1 MPNLILIGFMGS
13 GKDCVGKELARQTGL
28 TFLST
33 DEMIELAENR
43 TINDIF
49 ERDGE
54 PYFRRFEKKIL
65 NSIKDLKNVIIAT
78 GGGMVIDPQNRR
90 KLAQLGTIVH
100 LSVDAATIKQRLRD
114 NCSRPLLK
122 QPGAFLEKLLA
133 ERRGIYDFANIKL
146 NTVDKSPAQIVAELL
161 AQVDLPKPKKIS
173 IKSRRVTVRAPS
185 STYDVIIGSGLLSE
199 IQNYLPYQPRR
210 CAIISNSL
218 VATLLL
224 QPLETALKTAG
235 MDLLPIIMPAGERY
249 KNLKTVNRIYDTLLE
264 HHFDRSDLIIGL
276 GGGVITDIAGF
287 VAATLKRGCRL
298 IQLPTTLLAQ
308 VDASVGGKTGVN
320 HSAGKNLIGSFY
332 QPNLVCADVSLLN
345 TLPEREFRNG
355 LAEVIKMA
363 VIRDANLFNLL
374 EAERH
379 RILARDPRLLVR
391 IVTRCVQLKQVIVQA
406 DERELSGLRALLNFG
421 HTLGH
426 LYETAGHY
434 RQLKHGEAIA
444 IGMTQEIRISRFVNG
459 LSASDSCRII
469 DLIAAYGLPVKYSKQ
484 LPVSQF
490 LDILHQD
497 KKARDRKLILPLIQ
511 SIGTS
516 NIKEIEWAQFES
528 FMDQI

>member
-13 GKDCVGKELARQTGL
+13 GKDCVGQELARQTGL
-28 TFLST
+28 AFLST
-33 DEMIELAENR
+33 DAMIELAENR
-43 TINDIF
+43 TIKDIF
-49 ERDGE
+49 ERNGE
-54 PYFRRFEKKIL
+54 PYFRRLEQKIL

-78 GGGMVIDPQNRR
+78 GGGMVINPQNRK
-90 KLAQLGTIVH
+90 KLARLGIVIH
-100 LSVDAATIKQRLRD
+100 LIVDAATIKQRLHD
-114 NCSRPLLK
+114 DSSRPLLK
-122 QPGAFLEKLLA
+122 QPGALEKLLA
-133 ERRGIYDFANIKL
+133 ERRGIYDFARIKL

-173 IKSRRVTVRAPS
+173 IKSQRVTVRVPS

-199 IQNYLPYQPRR
+199 IQNYLPHQPRR
-210 CAIISNSL
+210 CAIISNPL

-320 HSAGKNLIGSFY
+320 HPSGKNLIGSFY
-332 QPNLVCADVSLLN
+332 QPELVCADVSLLN

-363 VIRDANLFNLL
+363 IIRDANLFNLL
-374 EAERH
+374 EAERR
-379 RILARDPRLLVR
+379 RILARDPGLLMR
-391 IVTRCVQLKQVIVQA
+391 IVERCVRLKQVIVQA
-406 DERELSGLRALLNFG
+406 DEREISGLRALLNFG

-426 LYETAGHY
+426 LYETAGHF

-444 IGMTQEIRISRFVNG
+444 IGMAREIQISRFLND
-459 LSASDSCRII
+459 LNESDSQRIV
-469 DLIAAYGLPVKYSKQ
+469 DLIAAYGLPTKYSKQ
-484 LPVSQF
+484 LAISQF

-497 KKARDRKLILPLIQ
+497 KKARDSKLRLPLIKT
-511 SIGTS
+511 IGTS
-516 NIKEIEWAQFES
+516 NLKELEWTQFES

>member
-33 DEMIELAENR
+33 DAMIELVENR

-49 ERDGE
+49 ERNGE
-54 PYFRRFEKKIL
+54 PYFRHLEKKIL
-65 NSIKDLKNVIIAT
+65 NFIKDLKNVIIAT
-78 GGGMVIDPQNRR
+78 GGGMVINPQNRR
-90 KLAQLGTIVH
+90 KLAQLGTVVQ
-100 LSVDAATIKQRLRD
+100 LSVDAATVKQRLRD
-114 NCSRPLLK
+114 DGFRPLLK
-122 QPGAFLEKLLA
+122 QPEALEKLLA
-133 ERRGIYDFANIKL
+133 ERRGIYDFARIKL
-146 NTVDKSPAQIVAELL
+146 NTADQSPAQIAAELL
-161 AQVDLPKPKKIS
+161 AQIDLPKPKKPS
-173 IKSRRVTVRAPS
+173 VKTRWVTVRTPS
-185 STYDVIIGSGLLSE
+185 STYDVIIGSGLLGE
-199 IQNYLPYQPRR
+199 IHTRLPYQPHR
-210 CAIISNSL
+210 CAIISNPL
-218 VATLLL
+218 VAALFMP
-224 QPLETALKTAG
+224 PLETNLKAAG
-235 MDLLPIIMPAGERY
+235 MELLPIIIPDGERY
-249 KNLKTVNRIYDTLLE
+249 KNLKTVDRIYDTLLE

>member
-1 MPNLILIGFMGS
+1 
-13 GKDCVGKELARQTGL
+13 VGKELARQTGL

-90 KLAQLGTIVH
+90 KLAQLGTVVH
-100 LSVDAATIKQRLRD
+100 LSVDAATIKQRLHD
-114 NCSRPLLK
+114 DGSRPLLK
-122 QPGAFLEKLLA
+122 QPGALEKLLA

-210 CAIISNSL
+210 CALTSNPL

-264 HHFDRSDLIIGL
+264 HHFDRSDLIIGF

-320 HSAGKNLIGSFY
+320 HPLGKNLIGSFY
-332 QPNLVCADVSLLN
+332 QPELVCTDVSILN

-374 EAERH
+374 EAERR
-379 RILARDPRLLVR
+379 RILARDPGLLMR
-391 IVTRCVQLKQVIVQA
+391 IVERCVRLKQVIVQT

-444 IGMTQEIRISRFVNG
+444 IGMAREIQISRFLND
-459 LSASDSCRII
+459 LSESDSQRII
-469 DLIAAYGLPVKYSKQ
+469 DLIVAYGLPIKYSKQ
-484 LPVSQF
+484 LPISQF

-497 KKARDRKLILPLIQ
+497 KKARDSKLRLPLIKT
-511 SIGTS
+511 IGTS
-516 NIKEIEWAQFES
+516 NLKELEWTQFES